1 MHDASRPRV
10 YLSSWREPLTW
21 GPTQTA
27 RTWTI
32 MGAPRTFERGQGQV
46 VAFVPAGD
54 ELTLMRAALEAR
66 RRGPLF
72 GAGDLH
78 ADPMNHYQRR
88 LTSRWAALLDA
99 GRLAPGRLTA
109 TPWHAPDVP
118 VHDGDTLCCACV
130 TGQDC
135 HRRWIAPFLIAA
147 GWDVVLNGVPVE
159 RSSRPHAP

>member
-1 MHDASRPRV
+1 MHDASRRPRV
-10 YLSSWREPLTW
+10 FLSSWREPLTW
-21 GPTQTA
+21 GPGTG

-46 VAFVPAGD
+46 VA
-54 ELTLMRAALEAR
+54 LAALDAR

-72 GAGDLH
+72 SAGD
-78 ADPMNHYQRR
+78 ADPVDRYQRR
-88 LTSRWAALLDA
+88 LTSRWSGLLDA
-99 GRLAPGRLTA
+99 GQLAPGRLSA
-109 TPWHAPDVP
+109 TPWHHPDVP

-135 HRRWIAPFLIAA
+135 HRRWAAPFLIAA

-159 RSSRPHAP
+159 RSSRQHG